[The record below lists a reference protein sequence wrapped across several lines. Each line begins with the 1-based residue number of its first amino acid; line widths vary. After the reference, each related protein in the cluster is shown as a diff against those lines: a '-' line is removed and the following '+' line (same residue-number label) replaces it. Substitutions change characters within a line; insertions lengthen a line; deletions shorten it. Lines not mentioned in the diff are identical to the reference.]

1 MFFMCSNFLN
11 GQALLKYPN
20 NQTTFY
26 DGNGNLGI
34 GITNPSAKLHLYSVS
49 GFLSQ
54 PMFKAEIRNSY
65 GVELAAIQHLVTIG
79 NQNFG
84 IYQTHQQG
92 TVLLN
97 YFQDPIKTGNFTLKT
112 GSNSTAVIKLDPVV
126 NSFDFVFDPGQ
137 PPSDPV
143 TPLSVNISGI
153 RVRTDLVTDNF
164 QMITGAGANKIM
176 VSDATGRAIWTDPP
190 SGVAQ
195 PWLVT
200 KNRDIVSNR
209 EYHYIG
215 IGTEEP
221 KKMLDI
227 FHSDPQGGISVT
239 QMLNDNENGSEIS
252 FHKNTEESII
262 HQFSMG
268 HGYFD
273 SRSSFFI
280 WSHLD
285 NNGEGKTELFMDVSN
300 GMTGIGTEWPSAKLE
315 VAGDM
320 IVQTKLGVNC
330 VPPDDDL
337 YKLFVEGG
345 IEARKIRVTTHDYPD
360 YCFKDDYTLM
370 PLQDLRKFIAL
381 YKHLPDVPTA
391 QEIEKNN
398 GVELGEMQ
406 TILLKKVEEQT
417 LYILDLQKQIDEL
430 KTQMGKLISK

>member
-164 QMITGAGANKIM
+164 QMINGAGLNYVMA
-176 VSDATGRAIWTDPP
+176 SDDRG
-190 SGVAQ
+190 
-195 PWLVT
+195 
-200 KNRDIVSNR
+200 N
-209 EYHYIG
+209 
-215 IGTEEP
+215 GTW
-221 KKMLDI
+221 I
-227 FHSDPQGGISVT
+227 
-239 QMLNDNENGSEIS
+239 
-252 FHKNTEESII
+252 NTET
-262 HQFSMG
+262 F
-268 HGYFD
+268 
-273 SRSSFFI
+273 
-280 WSHLD
+280 L
-285 NNGEGKTELFMDVSN
+285 V
-300 GMTGIGTEWPSAKLE
+300 
-315 VAGDM
+315 
-320 IVQTKLGVNC
+320 
-330 VPPDDDL
+330 
-337 YKLFVEGG
+337 
-345 IEARKIRVTTHDYPD
+345 
-360 YCFKDDYTLM
+360 
-370 PLQDLRKFIAL
+370 
-381 YKHLPDVPTA
+381 
-391 QEIEKNN
+391 
-398 GVELGEMQ
+398 
-406 TILLKKVEEQT
+406 LLW
-417 LYILDLQKQIDEL
+417 
-430 KTQMGKLISK
+430 